1 MKPIVIYSTKS
12 GNTEKVANAIAAEL
26 ACPCIKISA
35 DTRPSAV
42 DLEPYDLVFMG
53 TGIYKGQP
61 SADLLSYIQNISPKS
76 SRRFAL
82 FVTCFGWGKE
92 IADENVVGTLKA
104 ALAAK
109 GQRML
114 DNRFS
119 CFGGGLGFV
128 KRGHPNAEELA
139 DAKKW
144 ANELAAN

>member
-1 MKPIVIYSTKS
+1 MKPIVIYATKS
-12 GNTEKVANAIAAEL
+12 GNTKKVANAIAAAL
-26 ACPCIKISA
+26 GCPCIKISA
-35 DTRPSAV
+35 DTSPSAV

-53 TGIYKGQP
+53 TGIYKGEP
-61 SADLLSYIQNISPKS
+61 SEDLLSYLQKISPKT

-104 ALAAK
+104 ALTAK

-128 KRGHPNAEELA
+128 KRGHPNSEELA
-139 DAKKW
+139 DAKRW
-144 ANELAAN
+144 AKELAAN

>member
-1 MKPIVIYSTKS
+1 MKQIVIYATKS

-26 ACPCIKISA
+26 GCPCIKIST
-35 DTRPSAV
+35 DTSPSTV
-42 DLEPYDLVFMG
+42 NLEPYDLVFMG

-61 SADLLSYIQNISPKS
+61 SADLLSYLQSSSLKS

-92 IADENVVGTLKA
+92 IADQNVVASLKSA
-104 ALAAK
+104 VAAK
-109 GQRML
+109 GQHML

-119 CFGGGLGFV
+119 CFGGGLGLV
-128 KRGHPNAEELA
+128 KRGHPDTGELA

-144 ANELAAN
+144 AKELVAN